1 MRSLVKEK
9 NSSRLTYFLIGG
21 VSIALIAIVTLLFK
35 VSYLEAKNTFEKSG
49 QAPLGTIQPITNNDY
64 IEGNPQAKVTLVEYS
79 DFECPQC
86 QYFHPTLKKLLSLYG
101 NKIRF
106 VSRRY
111 PLPQNQN
118 AEKEAEAALCVGK
131 LGGNKAF
138 WQFSENIFSNMTPT
152 EGGTGLS
159 LSLLP
164 EFASRIGID
173 KNTFQK
179 CVDSGEMANRVQAEQ
194 ADGEKG
200 GVHQLPGTFIIDS
213 KGHMIL
219 LAGNE
224 SFEVMKTIIDQALVL

>member
-1 MRSLVKEK
+1 MRSTYITIGGLTLLLVVILTLLVKV
-9 NSSRLTYFLIGG
+9 N
-21 VSIALIAIVTLLFK
+21 
-35 VSYLEAKNTFEKSG
+35 YLEAKNKFEKSG
-49 QAPLGTIQPITNNDY
+49 QAPIGTIQSITNNDY

-86 QYFHPTLKKLLSLYG
+86 QYFHPTINKLLSYYG
-101 NKIRF
+101 NKIRL

-131 LGGNKAF
+131 LGGNKTF
-138 WQFSENIFSNMTPT
+138 WQFSEKIFDKITPT

-159 LSLLP
+159 LLLLP
-164 EFASRIGID
+164 TFAKEIGINQKD
-173 KNTFQK
+173 FQN
-179 CVDSGEMANRVQAEQ
+179 CVNSGEMANRVQAEQ
-194 ADGEKG
+194 TDGEKG

-219 LAGNE
+219 LAGNQ
-224 SFEVMKTIIDQALVL
+224 SFEVMKTVIDQALAL